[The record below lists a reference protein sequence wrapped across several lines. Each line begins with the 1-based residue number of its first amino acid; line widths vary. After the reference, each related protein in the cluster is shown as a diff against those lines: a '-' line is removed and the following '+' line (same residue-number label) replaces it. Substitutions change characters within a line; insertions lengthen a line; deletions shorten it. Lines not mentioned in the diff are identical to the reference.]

1 MCLLTDIYLLQQLA
15 TLPGATDIYLLQ
27 QLASLPGAEKT
38 FTCYV
43 GQLLDTLN
51 GILQLRNDHWVRE
64 RNIYLHISTQV
75 VFIII
80 IYYHLIWLF

>member
-51 GILQLRNDHWVRE
+51 GILQLRNDH
-64 RNIYLHISTQV
+64 
-75 VFIII
+75 
-80 IYYHLIWLF
+80 